1 MMFREI
7 FGEECIFMEP
17 LQTTVPIYV
26 SEKSVKNLWQDY
38 RVYADRVELRSWAV
52 LSTFVIRAE
61 DIVDVKVSTGLFT
74 WGLKLDLADLFEHVE
89 LRRKRG
95 LFRSLKF
102 TPDNPER
109 FVEACQSIMRPT

>member
-1 MMFREI
+1 MD
-7 FGEECIFMEP
+7 P

-38 RVYADRVELRSWAV
+38 RVYPDRVQLRSWAL

-61 DIVDVKVSTGLFT
+61 DIIAVKVTTRLFT
-74 WGLKLDLADLFEHVE
+74 WGLKLDLTDLFEHVE
-89 LRRKRG
+89 LHRKTG

-102 TPDNPER
+102 TPENPER
-109 FVEACQSIMRPT
+109 FVAACQSIMRPT